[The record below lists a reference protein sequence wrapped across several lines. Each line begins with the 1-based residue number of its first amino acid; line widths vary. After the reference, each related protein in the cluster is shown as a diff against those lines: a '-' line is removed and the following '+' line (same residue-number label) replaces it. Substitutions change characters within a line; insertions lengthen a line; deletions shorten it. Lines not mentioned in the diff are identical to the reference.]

1 MTATT
6 SDLTAARSRGAVM
19 VAFFLNGFA
28 FASWASRIPD
38 TRSALGL
45 GNGELGL
52 LLLSIAVGSV
62 LTLPSS
68 GALITRWGAAA
79 VLRCGVT
86 IGLVG
91 LTTAACA
98 VDVLASVPLTVVGLM
113 AYGLGSGSWDV
124 AMNVEAA
131 AVEHRLA
138 RAIMP
143 RFHAGFSLGTVAG
156 AGAGAAAT
164 ALGVP
169 VAWHLG
175 LTALVGLVLVLLTVD
190 RFLPRAV
197 EAAETASTAS
207 TLAAWREPRTLLI
220 GLMIFACGISE
231 GSANDWLALGLIDGY
246 AAPHWLGVAG
256 FGLFVACMTV
266 TRVLGT
272 VLLDRFGR
280 VAVLTCTTVLA
291 AMGVAVVGAGSHP
304 AAAVAGVVLWG
315 VGAALGFPVG
325 LSAAA
330 DDPARAAA
338 RVSVAS
344 TIAYSAFL
352 AGPPLLGLLAEHVGP
367 QQALLAVAALLA
379 PSTLLVGAT
388 RPLAAGRD
396 ARTA

>member
-1 MTATT
+1 M
-6 SDLTAARSRGAVM
+6 L
-19 VAFFLNGFA
+19 AFFLNGFV

-38 TRSALGL
+38 TRAALGL

-52 LLLSIAVGSV
+52 LLFSIAVGSV

-68 GALITRWGAAA
+68 GALITRWGAST
-79 VLRCGVT
+79 VLRAGVT

-91 LTTAACA
+91 LVVAALS
-98 VDVLASVPLTVVGLM
+98 VGVLGTVPLTVAGLM

-124 AMNVEAA
+124 AMNVEGA
-131 AVEHRLA
+131 AVEHRLG

-175 LTALVGLVLVLLTVD
+175 LTSLVALVLVHLTVGN
-190 RFLPRAV
+190 FLTRSV
-197 EAAETASTAS
+197 EAAETASTTS

-220 GLMIFACGISE
+220 GLMVFACGVSE

-246 AAPHWLGVAG
+246 DAPHWLGVAG
-256 FGLFVACMTV
+256 FGLFVACMTASRFV
-266 TRVLGT
+266 GT
-272 VLLDRFGR
+272 ALLDRFGR
-280 VAVLTCTTVLA
+280 VAVLACTTVLA
-291 AMGVAVVGAGSHP
+291 AAGVALVGLGSHP
-304 AAAVAGVVLWG
+304 SAAAIGIVLWG

-325 LSAAA
+325 MSAAS
-330 DDPARAAA
+330 DDPVHAAA

-352 AGPPLLGLLAEHVGP
+352 AGPPLLGVLAEHVGP
-367 QQALLAVAALLA
+367 QHALLAVALLLVPSALL
-379 PSTLLVGAT
+379 VRAT
-388 RPLAAGRD
+388 RPLPVTTSRVAA
-396 ARTA
+396 

>member
-1 MTATT
+1 MTRHPA
-6 SDLTAARSRGAVM
+6 LRSRDAVM
-19 VAFFLNGFA
+19 LAFFLNGFV

-38 TRSALGL
+38 TRAALGL

-52 LLLSIAVGSV
+52 LLFSIAVGSV

-68 GALITRWGAAA
+68 GALITRWGAST
-79 VLRCGVT
+79 VLRAGVT

-91 LTTAACA
+91 LVVAALS
-98 VDVLASVPLTVVGLM
+98 VGVLGTVPLTVAGLM

-124 AMNVEAA
+124 AMNVEGA
-131 AVEHRLA
+131 AVEHRLG

-175 LTALVGLVLVLLTVD
+175 LTSLVALVLVHLTVGN
-190 RFLPRAV
+190 FLPRSV
-197 EAAETASTAS
+197 EAAETASTTS

-220 GLMIFACGISE
+220 GLMVFACGVSE

-246 AAPHWLGVAG
+246 DAPHWLGVAG
-256 FGLFVACMTV
+256 FGLFVACMTASRFV
-266 TRVLGT
+266 GT
-272 VLLDRFGR
+272 TLLDRFGR
-280 VAVLTCTTVLA
+280 VALLAATTVLA
-291 AMGVAVVGAGSHP
+291 ALGVAMVGLGNHP
-304 AAAVAGVVLWG
+304 SMAAIGIVLWG

-325 LSAAA
+325 MSAAS
-330 DDPARAAA
+330 DDPVHAAA

-352 AGPPLLGLLAEHVGP
+352 AGPPLLGVLAEHVGP
-367 QQALLAVAALLA
+367 QHALLAVALLLVPSALL
-379 PSTLLVGAT
+379 VRAT
-388 RPLAAGRD
+388 RPLPVTTSRVAA
-396 ARTA
+396 